1 MFSREELL
9 TISRSHPE
17 ALVEIILALQE
28 RLEQLEK
35 RVKEL
40 EAQVAKNSR
49 NSNQPPSSDGL
60 SKPSPKSLR
69 TPSGRKPGGQPGHPG
84 QTLQR
89 VKNPDHIR
97 IHKIEVCPQCHG
109 RGLSQEPVLDYESRQ
124 VFDLPGVPIRISKK
138 TSDNPYAGK
147 RSRQR

>member
-1 MFSREELL
+1 MFTREELL
-9 TISRSHPE
+9 PLARSQPE

-40 EAQVAKNSR
+40 EAQLAKNSQ

-69 TPSGRKPGGQPGHPG
+69 TPAVANPGANPVIPG

-89 VKNPDHIR
+89 VKNPDHIQ
-97 IHKIEVCPQCHG
+97 IHRVG
-109 RGLSQEPVLDYESRQ
+109 GLSPMRWARSEP
-124 VFDLPGVPIRISKK
+124 G
-138 TSDNPYAGK
+138 TGAGL
-147 RSRQR
+147 